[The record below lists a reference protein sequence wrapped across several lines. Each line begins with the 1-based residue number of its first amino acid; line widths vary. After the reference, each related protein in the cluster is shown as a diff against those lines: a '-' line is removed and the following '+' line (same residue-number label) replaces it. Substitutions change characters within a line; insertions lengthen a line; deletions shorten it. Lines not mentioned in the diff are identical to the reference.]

1 MQINIFKGE
10 VVGIDKLDQNSQNA
24 QFTQNI
30 DISTVGEITNKNLG
44 YVRQNNTALANPLV
58 SIIQL
63 KTSETIIHVNDL

>member
-10 VVGIDKLDQNSQNA
+10 VVGIDKLDQNTQNA

-63 KTSETIIHVNDL
+63 GTSETIVHVNDL

>member
-10 VVGIDKLDQNSQNA
+10 VVGIDKLDQNTQNA

>member
-44 YVRQNNTALANPLV
+44 YARQNNTALANPLV

-63 KTSETIIHVNDL
+63 GTSETIVHVNDL

>member
-1 MQINIFKGE
+1 MRINIFKGE

-63 KTSETIIHVNDL
+63 GTSETIVHVNDL